1 MSAYAQDAER
11 LDEVPEVPGPSTSA
25 AEADA
30 EITAAEEDEDTPED
44 EQSLTEEKGLR
55 AIELVI

>member
-1 MSAYAQDAER
+1 